1 MAKLQ
6 NLFRILLLLVRGER
20 DCLTLILL
28 KMKKFFE
35 TKKALAERL
44 EYLRLLKGA
53 LVATGKGAKVGAVV
67 TAEKSRIREEIKYI
81 SSEKTWN
88 FNFVSGGWNTITAK
102 TKEVAVKRASKKYTH
117 GRVDA
122 KSFRVATES
131 DTRALLSLFY

>member
-1 MAKLQ
+1 
-6 NLFRILLLLVRGER
+6 
-20 DCLTLILL
+20 
-28 KMKKFFE
+28 MKEFFE

-88 FNFVSGGWNTITAK
+88 FNFVSGGWNSITAK
-102 TKEVAVKRASKKYTH
+102 TKEVAVKRASKKYD
-117 GRVDA
+117 GKVSRVDA
-122 KSFRVATES
+122 KSFRVATEA

>member
-1 MAKLQ
+1 
-6 NLFRILLLLVRGER
+6 
-20 DCLTLILL
+20 
-28 KMKKFFE
+28 MKKFFE

-88 FNFVSGGWNTITAK
+88 FGFKGGGWNSIAAK
-102 TKEVAVKRASKKYTH
+102 TKDVAVKRASKKYDSK
-117 GRVDA
+117 RSKVDP
-122 KSFRVATES
+122 KSFRVATEA
-131 DTRALLSLFY
+131 DTRALLSLFH